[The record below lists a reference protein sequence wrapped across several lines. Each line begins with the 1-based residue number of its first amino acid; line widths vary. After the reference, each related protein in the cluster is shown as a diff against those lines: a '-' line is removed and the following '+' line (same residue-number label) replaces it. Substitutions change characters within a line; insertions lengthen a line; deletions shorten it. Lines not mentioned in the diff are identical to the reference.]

1 MRNPVE
7 EKFKEL
13 WGRSGPDRLTRAQI
27 AEHFGKSLYW
37 VQWMFVRT
45 NVKPRNLT
53 PQVKLRQETGKD
65 DRREY
70 MASVQKKTALVAI
83 TKKMVTRVDILLK
96 TPVDYRE
103 YVRRLSDT
111 NRVIM
116 SAQRYF
122 ADVSEVDP
130 DWDRLQS
137 ISEAIK
143 SAKRFFANAE
153 KKLRNSL

>member
-1 MRNPVE
+1 
-7 EKFKEL
+7 
-13 WGRSGPDRLTRAQI
+13 
-27 AEHFGKSLYW
+27 
-37 VQWMFVRT
+37 
-45 NVKPRNLT
+45 
-53 PQVKLRQETGKD
+53 
-65 DRREY
+65 
-70 MASVQKKTALVAI
+70 VQKKTALVAI

>member
-1 MRNPVE
+1 
-7 EKFKEL
+7 
-13 WGRSGPDRLTRAQI
+13 
-27 AEHFGKSLYW
+27 
-37 VQWMFVRT
+37 
-45 NVKPRNLT
+45 
-53 PQVKLRQETGKD
+53 
-65 DRREY
+65 
-70 MASVQKKTALVAI
+70 
-83 TKKMVTRVDILLK
+83 
-96 TPVDYRE
+96 
-103 YVRRLSDT
+103 
-111 NRVIM
+111 M